1 MAPAQPQQPLVS
13 AQVNDSS
20 NTSNGAA
27 SLVGPTPSFIY
38 VAKRF
43 VFQQQIQTHMI
54 AIGNN
59 PTREDNFRLQGVQW
73 INDVRKALSL
83 LVAFPP
89 TAINC
94 TNRSTALSAPLL

>member
-1 MAPAQPQQPLVS
+1 MAPAQPQLQQTQPS
-13 AQVNDSS
+13 TQGNDPS
-20 NTSNGAA
+20 NTSSNGAA
-27 SLVGPTPSFIY
+27 SVVGPTPSFIY

-83 LVAFPP
+83 
-89 TAINC
+89 
-94 TNRSTALSAPLL
+94 

>member
-1 MAPAQPQQPLVS
+1 MAPAQPQLQQTQASTQGNEPP
-13 AQVNDSS
+13 N
-20 NTSNGAA
+20 NTNGAA
-27 SLVGPTPSFIY
+27 SSVGPSPSFIY

-73 INDVRKALSL
+73 INDVRKALL
-83 LVAFPP
+83 L
-89 TAINC
+89 
-94 TNRSTALSAPLL
+94 

>member
-1 MAPAQPQQPLVS
+1 MAPAQSQQTLAS
-13 AQVNDSS
+13 AQVNDPS
-20 NTSNGAA
+20 NTSNGPAG
-27 SLVGPTPSFIY
+27 LIGPNPSFIY

-73 INDVRKALSL
+73 INDVRMALSL
-83 LVAFPP
+83 
-89 TAINC
+89 
-94 TNRSTALSAPLL
+94 

>member
-1 MAPAQPQQPLVS
+1 MAPAQPSQTPAS
-13 AQVNDSS
+13 GQVNDPST
-20 NTSNGAA
+20 TSNGP
-27 SLVGPTPSFIY
+27 SGSVGPHASFIY

-43 VFQQQIQTHMI
+43 IFQQQIQTHMI

-83 LVAFPP
+83 YAPFPKY
-89 TAINC
+89 AHD
-94 TNRSTALSAPLL
+94 LY